1 MPMYE
6 AFSAFVMSEHMQGK
20 TFEPATSAAGY
31 QRMLTPHRKPY
42 ATSDGYVCV
51 LPYND
56 KHWGKFF
63 TLIGQPEL
71 ANDVRFSDQSAR
83 SQISIAVPSLPK
95 RSKPALPTTGLK
107 RSKMRTSR

>member
-1 MPMYE
+1 MYE

-71 ANDVRFSDQSAR
+71 ANDVRFRTKALAQ
-83 SQISIAVPSLPK
+83 QISMRYMPSLPK
-95 RSKPALPTTGLK
+95 RSKRALPTTGLK
-107 RSKMRTSR
+107 RSKMRTSQ